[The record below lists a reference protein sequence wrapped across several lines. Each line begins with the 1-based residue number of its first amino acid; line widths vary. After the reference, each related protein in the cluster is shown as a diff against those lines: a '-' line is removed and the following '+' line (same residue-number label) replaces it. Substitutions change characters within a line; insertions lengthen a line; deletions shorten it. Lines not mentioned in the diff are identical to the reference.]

1 MVLNVVEFMEGDEI
15 EMSPEE
21 LQVWFGEKV
30 KTNKLMSSDVLEKF
44 NLLQSLL
51 ERREKQAGHLLR
63 LYKSVS
69 KCEVVVKKQYSSLG
83 WEYRG
88 TDSDDDNIT
97 GCGNTVPNSPTPN
110 GLTSLLPKRHD
121 SENIHGIKGKN
132 NSISRKGEPVV
143 VLTRLSAYEIRMLCH
158 RMPENHDNEEESSIN
173 SDMQWQPQEDS
184 SGSEFSVSNKMTV
197 PNKRR
202 RINPKKK
209 TRAQSNA
216 TPLASTNTGAKR
228 SATSTSTPRASTN
241 TGAKRSA
248 TSTST
253 PRASTN
259 TGAKRN
265 ATSTPRA
272 STNTGA
278 KRNATS
284 TSTPLASTN
293 TGAKCNAT
301 STSTPLASTNT
312 GAKSNATS
320 TSTPLAS
327 TNTGAKSNATSTSTP
342 LASTNTGAKSNATS
356 TSTPLASANTGA
368 KRNATSTP
376 LASTNTGAKRSATST
391 STPLASTN
399 TGAKSNATSTSTPLA
414 STNTG
419 AKSNAT
425 STSTPQAGK
434 NSKPNNN
441 AKSNLMKTSKPPA
454 TTKRVNTVNI
464 ITSLSQ
470 NSAKAT
476 KTPPCVRQV
485 ELKANMTVLARR
497 KAMSWIQG
505 EILEQVTKEDG
516 KFKYKIRFEKK
527 GKSLVSGHHIAFDCM
542 PKVDQLFV
550 GARVV
555 VKFST
560 DQCEFFPGVLGEL
573 PSRKNRM
580 RFLVF
585 IDDHKSVYVGLPLL
599 RLVCRPLNDPL
610 DDIPDGFHKNF
621 LMGYMK
627 AWPYPPQTQF
637 KAGQIINVELGGVVQ
652 SCVVRFID
660 CSLIQVVTLTDEHKE
675 WIYRGSTCLEQMNT
689 MIEHVEMNKNKGQ
702 KNTSPS

>member
-228 SATSTSTPRASTN
+228 STTSTSTPRASTNTGAKRSATSTSTPRASTN

-312 GAKSNATS
+312 GAKSN
-320 TSTPLAS
+320 
-327 TNTGAKSNATSTSTP
+327 
-342 LASTNTGAKSNATS
+342 
-356 TSTPLASANTGA
+356 
-368 KRNATSTP
+368 
-376 LASTNTGAKRSATST
+376 ATST

>member
-228 SATSTSTPRASTN
+228 STTSTSTPRASTNTGAKRSATSTSTPRASTN

-399 TGAKSNATSTSTPLA
+399 TGAKSNATSTSTP
-414 STNTG
+414 
-419 AKSNAT
+419 
-425 STSTPQAGK
+425 QAG
-434 NSKPNNN
+434 
-441 AKSNLMKTSKPPA
+441 
-454 TTKRVNTVNI
+454 VNTVNI